1 MSFLCTCY
9 ALALGA
15 RFSLR
20 SKEIVISFFRCKS
33 EKRCTS
39 ARCISNF
46 DLIPV
51 TTFEH
56 CVGYRG
62 DRKFF
67 ASLLY
72 ELTYKHVVSNE
83 SAALNGQGKLCK
95 NFFKSF
101 RVLWLN
107 ASDWPIRSAGLWP
120 LCHSHQFS
128 CFNGSC
134 TSDSPH
140 SIGDALLVP
149 LRKLFLVFSS
159 FSTFN
164 IRLSRFRDGSRLVR
178 LSRLRISNKK
188 FLVEPLYPTPKI
200 PPTSKLEALNCIKE
214 TWNIFTKFRT
224 I

>member
-1 MSFLCTCY
+1 MHDSRCAQKKLLFPFSGARARSG
-9 ALALGA
+9 ALLLGA
-15 RFSLR
+15 FLISILFRWPR
-20 SKEIVISFFRCKS
+20 SSTVSATVTIGNFLPPC
-33 EKRCTS
+33 CTS
-39 ARCISNF
+39 W
-46 DLIPV
+46 LIN
-51 TTFEH
+51 T
-56 CVGYRG
+56 
-62 DRKFF
+62 
-67 ASLLY
+67 
-72 ELTYKHVVSNE
+72 SNE
-83 SAALNGQGKLCK
+83 RAALNGQGKLCK

-164 IRLSRFRDGSRLVR
+164 IRLSRFRDGNGLVR
-178 LSRLRISNKK
+178 LSRLRISNRK
-188 FLVEPLYPTPKI
+188 FLVEPLYSILKI